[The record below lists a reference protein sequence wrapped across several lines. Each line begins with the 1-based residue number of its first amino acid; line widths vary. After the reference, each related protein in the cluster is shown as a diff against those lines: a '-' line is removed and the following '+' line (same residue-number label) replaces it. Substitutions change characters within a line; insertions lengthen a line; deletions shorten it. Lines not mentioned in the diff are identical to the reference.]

1 MRKSVPAVLA
11 ALALFATACGGDPL
25 QGGSQGGSGESGG
38 GGGIVVG
45 SFDFGESRVL
55 AHIYAE
61 ALRNAGAKNVSVPP
75 SVGGR
80 KIVKKAIR
88 DGSLD
93 LVAEYSGNL
102 LRSFDKDTTAT
113 ESEKVYTQLK
123 QRLPE
128 PFRVLAQAP
137 AQNKDQLV
145 IREELAATGISTIS
159 ELAPRCDELV
169 FGGPGQWAKRWE
181 DTIKRLYGCD
191 FKKIEVTD
199 VGGPVTVSALKS
211 DEIDVANLFSTDPA
225 VPRNGFVAL
234 EDDKHMYPAQ
244 NVVPLTRKGVLTDKQ
259 VQALNAV
266 SKVLTTEKLT
276 QLNVELSVKKR
287 NPADIAKDFLKSNG
301 LA

>member
-1 MRKSVPAVLA
+1 MRRSVVA
-11 ALALFATACGGDPL
+11 ALAAVLLLAAGCGGNP
-25 QGGSQGGSGESGG
+25 QQAS

-61 ALRNAGAKNVSVPP
+61 VLRNAGAKNVTVHA

-102 LRSFDKDTTAT
+102 LRSFDHDTTAT
-113 ESEKVYTQLK
+113 TSEDVYARLRQK
-123 QRLPE
+123 LPE
-128 PFRVLAQAP
+128 PFRVLEQAP

-145 IREELAATGISTIS
+145 IREELAETGISTIS
-159 ELAPRCDELV
+159 ELAPRCGQLV
-169 FGGPGQWAKRWE
+169 FGGPGQWEKRWA
-181 DTIKRLYGCD
+181 DTVKKLYGCD
-191 FKKIEVTD
+191 FKKIETTD
-199 VGGPVTVSALKS
+199 PGGPITVSALKS
-211 DEIDVANLFSTDPA
+211 GEIDVADLFSTDPS
-225 VPRNGFVAL
+225 VRQNGFVAL
-234 EDDKHMYPAQ
+234 KDDQHMFPAQ
-244 NVVPLTRKGVLTDKQ
+244 NVVPLTRQGVLTDKQ
-259 VQALNAV
+259 MQALNAA

-276 QLNVELSVKKR
+276 QLNVELTVRKR

-301 LA
+301 R